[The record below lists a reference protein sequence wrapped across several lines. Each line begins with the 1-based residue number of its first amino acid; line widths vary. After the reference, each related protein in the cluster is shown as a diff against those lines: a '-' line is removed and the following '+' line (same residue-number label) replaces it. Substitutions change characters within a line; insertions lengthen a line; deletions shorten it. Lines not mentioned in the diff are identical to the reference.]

1 MLQFFAKGGDAQMSV
16 TITVPDELIEK
27 VKTVVPQPDI
37 EKFFVDAAQKQLRE
51 IMMLRVQEEYRRA
64 NAHLPRK
71 TPREVYERLLKEVIA
86 FETKYKMSS
95 DHFLP
100 NFESGAIDE
109 DPDDWMAFY
118 RWRGKAYSLRS
129 MEKTYGLRH
138 EDVLHGIQQD

>member
-1 MLQFFAKGGDAQMSV
+1 MLQSFVKGGEAQMSV

-51 IMMLRVQEEYRRA
+51 IMMLRMQEEYRRTHS
-64 NAHLPRK
+64 HLPRK

-95 DHFLP
+95 DQFLP

-109 DPDDWMAFY
+109 DSNDWLAFY
-118 RWRGKAYSLRS
+118 RWRTRAYSLRD
-129 MEKTYGLRH
+129 MEKTFGLKR